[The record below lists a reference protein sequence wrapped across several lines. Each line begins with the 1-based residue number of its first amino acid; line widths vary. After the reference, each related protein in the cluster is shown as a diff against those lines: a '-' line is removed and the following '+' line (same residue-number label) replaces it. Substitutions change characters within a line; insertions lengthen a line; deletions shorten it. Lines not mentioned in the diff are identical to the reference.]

1 MPTTPSQAA
10 IDLVKASE
18 GLRLEAYQDAGGVWT
33 IGYGHTRD
41 VQPGDVVTQQQAD
54 DFLQAD
60 LAEAADGVN
69 ALVKVPLTQG
79 QFDALCDF
87 VFNLGE
93 HDLERSTLLRL
104 LNAGNYQAAAN
115 QFRVWVMDRGEVLPG
130 LVNRRAAERDL
141 FVNGVT
147 A

>member
-1 MPTTPSQAA
+1 MRTPSQAA

-41 VQPGDVVTQQQAD
+41 VQPGDVITQQQAD

-60 LAEAADGVN
+60 LAEAAEAV
-69 ALVKVPLTQG
+69 ASLVKVPLNQG

-93 HDLERSTLLRL
+93 GDLERSTLLRL
-104 LNAGNYQAAAN
+104 LNAGNYQAAAQ
-115 QFRVWVMDRGEVLPG
+115 QFRVWVMAAGEVLPG
-130 LVNRRAAERDL
+130 LVKRRAAERDL
-141 FVNGVT
+141 FVNG
-147 A
+147 ASA

>member
-1 MPTTPSQAA
+1 MPNAPSQAA

-41 VQPGDVVTQQQAD
+41 VQPGDVITQQQAD
-54 DFLQAD
+54 DFLRED
-60 LAEAADGVN
+60 LAEAAEGVN
-69 ALVKVPLTQG
+69 ALVKVPLNQG

-104 LNAGNYQAAAN
+104 LNAGNYEAAAN
-115 QFRVWVMDRGEVLPG
+115 QFRVWVMGAGEVLPG
-130 LVNRRAAERDL
+130 LVKRRAAERVL
-141 FVNGVT
+141 FVNG
-147 A
+147 AAA